1 MPAISMFTASSSV
14 CIFMTMRGTNCL
26 TFTLNTKGRM
36 RPSQFWMVRFWQE
49 TFLSPKPDWS
59 RHGSRFIE
67 SRCWRIGSLPSMV
80 KSPLLSNRCAR
91 SGDGIRYA
99 RFTTRRLFSGT
110 LV

>member
-59 RHGSRFIE
+59 
-67 SRCWRIGSLPSMV
+67 
-80 KSPLLSNRCAR
+80 
-91 SGDGIRYA
+91 
-99 RFTTRRLFSGT
+99 
-110 LV
+110 